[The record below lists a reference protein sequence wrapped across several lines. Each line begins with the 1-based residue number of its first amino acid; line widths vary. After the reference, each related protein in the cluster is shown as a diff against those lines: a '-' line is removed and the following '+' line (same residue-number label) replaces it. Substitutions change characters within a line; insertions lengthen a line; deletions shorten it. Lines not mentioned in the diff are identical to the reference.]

1 MIKNSSP
8 QDLVKQLI
16 KQISGNLTED
26 DELIPEV
33 AIKGSGEIWCYDPTG
48 RTFKRIYRGV
58 KAYVLRENFDH
69 YGRTLIYTQ
78 NGDMVCIEPDDLLHT
93 GYD

>member
-1 MIKNSSP
+1 
-8 QDLVKQLI
+8 
-16 KQISGNLTED
+16 
-26 DELIPEV
+26 
-33 AIKGSGEIWCYDPTG
+33 
-48 RTFKRIYRGV
+48 
-58 KAYVLRENFDH
+58 VLRENFDH